1 MSNNCYILS
10 YLKRRMENITFIM
23 EAYAVIVAGPFFD
36 EPTRALKA
44 LVLNVERNE
53 VVAIQQEAHLSTKI
67 STVLSMEVLGVN
79 VSSADTSVAL
89 K

>member
-1 MSNNCYILS
+1 MSNDCYISS

-23 EAYAVIVAGPFFD
+23 EAYAVIAAGPFFD
-36 EPTRALKA
+36 GPTRVLKA
-44 LVLNVERNE
+44 RVLNVERNE
-53 VVAIQQEAHLSTKI
+53 VAAIAQEVHLSTKI

-79 VSSADTSVAL
+79 VSCADTSVAL